1 MDEGHEGEE
10 FSKKRAQE
18 ELEASCHMTGLG
30 EASATSVPNELY
42 RLGSMVS
49 PATAHVGENAV
60 PWQVSR
66 KKEVIIMGQS
76 NEWLKSSP
84 RLWPVAGRRWFASW
98 WRDPFT
104 GGHAPCRGGGGDA
117 ERGGAQGRGLGV
129 GWGAQMVL
137 RPLLSLQHTL
147 RDDQC
152 AYGHFS

>member
-1 MDEGHEGEE
+1 
-10 FSKKRAQE
+10 
-18 ELEASCHMTGLG
+18 
-30 EASATSVPNELY
+30 
-42 RLGSMVS
+42 
-49 PATAHVGENAV
+49 
-60 PWQVSR
+60 
-66 KKEVIIMGQS
+66 MGQS

-84 RLWPVAGRRWFASW
+84 RPWPVAGRRWFASL

-104 GGHAPCRGGGGDA
+104 GGHASCRGGGGDA